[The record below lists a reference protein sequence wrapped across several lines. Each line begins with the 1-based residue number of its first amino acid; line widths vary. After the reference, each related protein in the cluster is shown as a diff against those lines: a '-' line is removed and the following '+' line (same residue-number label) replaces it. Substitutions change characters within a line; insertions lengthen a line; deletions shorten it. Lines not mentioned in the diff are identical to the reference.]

1 MLGNELQLMSE
12 SYFAGRPSPG
22 FKNFF
27 LGMKH
32 FILIT
37 KNRLSYTRLLRDH
50 PELRK
55 DIQSKLFGR
64 QWATLLYPRQC
75 FPILTHNREGK
86 KEGSHINHASFLF

>member
-37 KNRLSYTRLLRDH
+37 KNRLSYTRLLRDR

-64 QWATLLYPRQC
+64 QWAMLLYPSQC
-75 FPILTHNREGK
+75 FPIFHHTTGK
-86 KEGSHINHASFLF
+86 EKGKGAI